1 MRLNSVKNPL
11 TTGLTSYQI
20 KMIAVF
26 FMTLDHLAAYGFE
39 IPLFTAYYT
48 PLRVLGRIAAPL
60 FLFTVTE
67 SVRHTRSRKGF
78 LLRLYLGAVGVGLFT
93 AVTNFLFSDSV
104 GMFIQSNILFTFF
117 YVALYI
123 TLIEQIISAV
133 REHDGKRGILAI
145 AGMFATCL
153 VDFAYQFLYHI
164 DFSRFGFDLKMRFL
178 CKDLIDSFLESPLRA
193 EYSVL
198 FIIMGVIQY
207 FARNKYWKTAVLV
220 GFSIFSFCAGPWDYL
235 LPGSASQMTGFPQC
249 CMILAAPFML
259 LYNGEKGKDH
269 KWFFYFYYPLHR
281 YAISLAAYIYL
292 LLFAA

>member
-26 FMTLDHLAAYGFE
+26 FMTLDHLAAYGSK

-104 GMFIQSNILFTFF
+104 GMFVQSNILFTFF

-145 AGMFATCL
+145 AGMFAICL
-153 VDFAYQFLYHI
+153 VDFACRFLRQI
-164 DFSRFGFDLKMRFL
+164 DLIRFGFDLKMSFL
-178 CKDLIDSFLESPLRA
+178 CKDLIDSFRPLRA

-220 GFSIFSFCAGPWDYL
+220 GFSIFSLCAGPWAYL
-235 LPGSASQMTGFPQC
+235 LPSSVSQMTGFPQC

-259 LYNGEKGKDH
+259 LYNGEKGKGH